1 MDRKRDGMPQ
11 RISRLNRE
19 QLDLSTTQYSGADN
33 YVVKQT
39 SSSEQ
44 TYTVP
49 AFSVVTS
56 TITFTADIQ
65 PNAFAE
71 LNYIFGT
78 GTDRQVLDI
87 RVTRDISLAGG
98 DDTTWLVVITNNDI
112 SSATYK
118 ITWVVSSFDEGSIY
132 VF

>member
-11 RISRLNRE
+11 RIARLNRE

-49 AFSVVTS
+49 AFSVFTS
-56 TITFTADIQ
+56 TVTFTADIQ

-87 RVTRDISLAGG
+87 RVTRDISLVGG

>member
-19 QLDLSTTQYSGADN
+19 QLDLSTTQYSGTDN

-44 TYTVP
+44 NYTVP
-49 AFSVVTS
+49 AFSVVSS
-56 TITFTADIQ
+56 TVTFTADIQ

-87 RVTRDISLAGG
+87 RITRDISLAGG